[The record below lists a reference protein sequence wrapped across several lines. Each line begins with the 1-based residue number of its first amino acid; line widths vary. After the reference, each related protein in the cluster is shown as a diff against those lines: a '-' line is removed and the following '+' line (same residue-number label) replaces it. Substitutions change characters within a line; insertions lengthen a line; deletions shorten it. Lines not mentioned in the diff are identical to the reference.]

1 MHTLLAFALISSAQP
16 VPAWLAGDWEP
27 YSNAFM
33 GLRMLSVGKETL
45 TWKGC
50 TDAHFDVVETGAN
63 TVTLRLAKGSTCSL
77 DDAPATR
84 MDTVRFT
91 LRENGCDLGVSIYAS
106 PDAATHGEPAAE
118 PAAGPVPGLA
128 AENLTWG
135 DLLRVR
141 AVAIVSGGGREGSR
155 AVACLSLLAR
165 RRAPRMGG
173 PRLS

>member
-118 PAAGPVPGLA
+118 GLYGKSKCASGPVGQA
-128 AENLTWG
+128 AANRSTT
-135 DLLRVR
+135 
-141 AVAIVSGGGREGSR
+141 
-155 AVACLSLLAR
+155 
-165 RRAPRMGG
+165 PR
-173 PRLS
+173 